1 MTEQTAPVLTNPLTG
16 EILDPTDHEQLRATQ
31 QELEDW
37 LGHDDVQRL
46 PIWKASKQIQEHLAG
61 EPYKVPA
68 RVGQTDTQ
76 RKLER
81 CPRCREVLVVEK

>member
-1 MTEQTAPVLTNPLTG
+1 MTVLPVTVLTNPLTG
-16 EILDPTDHEQLRATQ
+16 EILDPEDEPGLRKVQ
-31 QELEDW
+31 QYLEDW

-46 PIWKASKQIQEHLAG
+46 PIWKASKQIKEHLAG

-68 RVGQTDTQ
+68 RIGQTETQ

-81 CPRCREVLVVEK
+81 CPRCRGVLEVQA